1 MLSRRQSVSKI
12 FLMLLF
18 MLSVSFAVR
27 AQQQVDPKL
36 YGGMKLRLIGPFR
49 GGRAIAVSGVQ
60 SQPSTYYFGAVAGGV
75 WKTTDDGVTWNP
87 LFDKQNISS
96 IGAPCKRTTFRLSE
110 SPPSNSTGSVGTF
123 TIDLGTR

>member
-27 AQQQVDPKL
+27 AQQQVDPQL
-36 YGGMKLRLIGPFR
+36 YGGMKWRLIGPFR
-49 GGRAIAVSGVQ
+49 GGRAIAVSGVP
-60 SQPSTYYFGAVAGGV
+60 SQPCTYYLGTVAGGV
-75 WKTTDDGVTWNP
+75 WKTTYDGVTWNP

-96 IGAPCKRTTFRLSE
+96 IGAPCKRTIFRLSE